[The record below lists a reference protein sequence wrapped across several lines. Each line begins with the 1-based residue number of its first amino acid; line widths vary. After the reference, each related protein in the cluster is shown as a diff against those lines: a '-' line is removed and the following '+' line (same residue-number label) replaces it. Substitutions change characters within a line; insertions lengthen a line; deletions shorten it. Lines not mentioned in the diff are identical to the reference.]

1 MVGNNSNLEIYK
13 IKQTLN
19 ELSNIYVEE
28 DVLYLGSQKFSV
40 DNDTLFINVRQS
52 TGE

>member
-28 DVLYLGSQKFSV
+28 EVLYLGSQKFNV
-40 DNDTLFINVRQS
+40 DGTTLFINV
-52 TGE
+52 E

>member
-28 DVLYLGSQKFSV
+28 DVLYCR
-40 DNDTLFINVRQS
+40 NVKILLHQV
-52 TGE
+52 